1 VGEIEA
7 GEASWVAAMLR
18 ERAQAARRMGR
29 PITKVC
35 ILPLMD
41 RISIIL
47 YLILVTPHI

>member
-7 GEASWVAAMLR
+7 GEASWVAAVLS
-18 ERAQAARRMGR
+18 ERAWAVRRMAR
-29 PITKVC
+29 PITMVC